1 MMTREEV
8 LSIEEY
14 CAEHKIS
21 HKKRLEE
28 LGIPFWNFYKA
39 KQKYRKEDEQDAQPG
54 PLVQLSSGLHVPQ
67 TMPLPACN
75 AGKSTKQSNRPRRK
89 VRTNRCRQS
98 SHRVLPLQQLQGT
111 WSRC

>member
-8 LSIEEY
+8 LLIEDY

-39 KQKYRKEDEQDAQPG
+39 KQKSTVGKM
-54 PLVQLSSGLHVPQ
+54 SGKHNRDSLFSFHPSDMSHRQCLPHVLQ
-67 TMPLPACN
+67 ASPA
-75 AGKSTKQSNRPRRK
+75 SQSNRPRRK
-89 VRTNRCRQS
+89 V
-98 SHRVLPLQQLQGT
+98 GT
-111 WSRC
+111 I